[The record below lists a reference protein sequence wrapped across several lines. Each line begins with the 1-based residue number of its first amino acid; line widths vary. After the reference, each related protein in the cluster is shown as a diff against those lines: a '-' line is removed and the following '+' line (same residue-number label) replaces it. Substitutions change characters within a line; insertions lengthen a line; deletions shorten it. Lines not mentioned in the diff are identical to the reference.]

1 MYELQ
6 RDITLSLLGRVH
18 AKCLER
24 KYLEIVK
31 SKLHDC
37 QKGFRSGRSTTDH
50 IFTLKQ
56 IFEISWEYG
65 KDLFACLVDLAKA
78 YYQVPPDLGINFGKF
93 LQEYGIDGRSC
104 DAPLGHSTADKRFV
118 FG

>member
-56 IFEISWEYG
+56 IFEKSWEYG
-65 KDLFACLVDLAKA
+65 KDLFTCLVDLVKA
-78 YYQVPPDLGINFGKF
+78 YDQVPPDLGINFEKF
-93 LQEYGIDGRSC
+93 YRSM
-104 DAPLGHSTADKRFV
+104 ALMVIVVTRH
-118 FG
+118 